1 MLRGGG
7 EGGRAGIGE
16 ENTRRSPR
24 IPLEQEM
31 EKEQS
36 HRSRGDGKNSTVG
49 WERMETKV
57 QKFLQPEEQK
67 KC

>member
-1 MLRGGG
+1 M
-7 EGGRAGIGE
+7 
-16 ENTRRSPR
+16 
-24 IPLEQEM
+24 EQEM